1 MTTPEERA
9 WEVVRRAFEEREP
22 SPPRRAARGRLA
34 AGVVALALGA
44 VAVGAFLTS
53 PGHAVFEQVRKAV
66 GVERPAPALVSL
78 PAPGRLLVV
87 AGGGNVWVV
96 DADGLRRK
104 LGRFD
109 DASWSPH
116 GLYVVATT
124 RTALTALDPRGS
136 IRWRLARR
144 DPHDTAWEGTL
155 ADTRIAY
162 LAASGLRVVAGDGTG
177 DHLLDPRAGGVQPV
191 WDPARLHTL
200 TYADGNAIVLRRD
213 TGALVWRRPLTTA
226 PAGLAWSSDGRYLA
240 VISAGRVVVLDASG
254 RVRRTIAEPGVVDGA
269 FAPGSHRLAL
279 DVRLPHRGE
288 VRLVDV
294 GFAGRGRLVFAG
306 PGSFG
311 GLAWSPDGR
320 WLLVSWPA
328 ADQWVFLR
336 GTRARAVAN
345 IGAQFAAPPARLEV
359 TDRWCCGAR

>member
-1 MTTPEERA
+1 VTTPEERA

-22 SPPRRAARGRLA
+22 SPPRRARGRLA
-34 AGVVALALGA
+34 AGAAVLALGA
-44 VAVGAFLTS
+44 VAIGAFLSS
-53 PGHAVFEQVRKAV
+53 PGHAVFERVRQAV
-66 GVERPAPALVSL
+66 GVERAAPALVSL

-87 AGGGNVWVV
+87 TGGGGVWVV
-96 DADGLRRK
+96 DSDGLRRE

-124 RTALTALDPRGS
+124 HTALTALDPRGRV
-136 IRWRLARR
+136 RWTLARR
-144 DPHDTAWEGTL
+144 DPHAAAWEGTL
-155 ADTRIAY
+155 RDTRIAY
-162 LAASGLRVVAGDGTG
+162 LAADGLRVVAGDGTY
-177 DHLLDPRAGGVQPV
+177 DHLLDRGGRRVPPV
-191 WDPARLHTL
+191 WDPARLHTV
-200 TYADGNAIVLRRD
+200 TYAVGDTIVLRRD
-213 TGALVWRRPLTTA
+213 TGGLVWRRPLTTP
-226 PAGLAWSSDGRYLA
+226 PASLAWSSDGRYLA
-240 VISAGRVVVLDASG
+240 VVSVGRVVVLDASG
-254 RVRRTIAEPGVVDGA
+254 RVRRTIAEPGVVDGT

-288 VRLVDV
+288 VRVVDV
-294 GFAGRGRLVFAG
+294 GLAGSGRLVFAG
-306 PGSFG
+306 PGGFG

-345 IGAQFAAPPARLEV
+345 IGAQFAAPAARLEV
-359 TDRWCCGAR
+359 TGRWCCDAR